1 MIAPSFNHQRPAMDP
16 VVPPSLASC
25 LEGIG
30 PGSTSPSISSCFHL
44 DSNPFLSPL
53 GRHESEPSLTTS
65 AQSPS
70 WSSSPGRPGL
80 PELKPSEV
88 GPFGQEVDLP
98 ASCISDSDE
107 FSSFS
112 NLVSWASAPEL
123 LNMAGQWHWDKP
135 YGQPVHPNM
144 WELGHDLPYTTR
156 DANDHVNPPLPT
168 YAARYDSPAAQYPI
182 QAPQYGDSCVN
193 TAPYE
198 QYGASQYRD
207 THAAPF
213 RVPRGCDNDGLD
225 DFGNHHDH
233 QAFTWWPGSDTEVL
247 DRRVLASNE
256 LPAANL
262 GSTRRLTLPV
272 AHPESNRRLSLPRSQ
287 PSTKVIPQ
295 PARHADTHS
304 ASIFAHDH
312 GPPVPGYSL
321 VPPPARQPEMSP
333 PTAIATQV
341 PLHRHRE
348 LQRPL
353 QQDTPP
359 LHSGE
364 TLFSPC
370 IGL

>member
-1 MIAPSFNHQRPAMDP
+1 MEP
-16 VVPPSLASC
+16 VVPPSLGSC

-30 PGSTSPSISSCFHL
+30 SGPTSSSIPSCFHL

-53 GRHESEPSLTTS
+53 GRHESEPSLPAS

-70 WSSSPGRPGL
+70 WSSSPERAGL
-80 PELKPSEV
+80 AELKLSEV
-88 GPFGQEVDLP
+88 RPFGREVDLP
-98 ASCISDSDE
+98 ADSDK
-107 FSSFS
+107 FLSFS

-123 LNMAGQWHWDKP
+123 LNMAGQWHWDKS

-156 DANDHVNPPLPT
+156 DAYDHANPPSPT
-168 YAARYDSPAAQYPI
+168 YAAECDSSAAQHPS
-182 QAPQYGDSCVN
+182 QARHDGNSHVN
-193 TAPYE
+193 TVPYE

-213 RVPRGCDNDGLD
+213 PVPRGCDDDGLD
-225 DFGNHHDH
+225 DFGNHQDH

-272 AHPESNRRLSLPRSQ
+272 AHPESNQRLSLPRSQ
-287 PSTKVIPQ
+287 LSTRVLSQ
-295 PARHADTHS
+295 PARYADTYS
-304 ASIFAHDH
+304 GSVFAHDH
-312 GPPVPGYSL
+312 GPPVPGYSG
-321 VPPPARQPEMSP
+321 VPPPARQPDMSP
-333 PTAIATQV
+333 PTGPIATQV
-341 PLHRHRE
+341 PLHRYRE

-359 LHSGE
+359 LHSGK
-364 TLFSPC
+364 TFCPVSG